1 MCRFNAIKRRQRC
14 NQNISSRARLKGKWL
29 TKNFKE
35 QIIVMLHNIFVK
47 QKYMCYIVR
56 IVKEAPRS
64 WSEEAMI
71 RTSLRTEERHKTR
84 KKETMAWNENL
95 RQGNTPN
102 TLLSLIGNTFLFL
115 TGLLY
120 KPYSAWGIAQ
130 PDSGTTNGKRQ
141 KLQKRKPRQVG
152 TTPIGA
158 GPLSHLQGLWSAA

>member
-56 IVKEAPRS
+56 IVKQAPRS

-71 RTSLRTEERHKTR
+71 RTSLSTKERQKPR

-95 RQGNTPN
+95 RQGNT
-102 TLLSLIGNTFLFL
+102 LLSLIGNTFLFL
-115 TGLLY
+115 IGLLY
-120 KPYSAWGIAQ
+120 KPYSARGIAK
-130 PDSGTTNGKRQ
+130 PDPGTTSGKRQ
-141 KLQKRKPRQVG
+141 KVQKRKPRQVG
-152 TTPIGA
+152 TTPI
-158 GPLSHLQGLWSAA
+158 